1 MTWRIEIDKDVQ
13 RSMKKLDKTI
23 ARRIIAK
30 LREIGQYEDPRAT
43 GKSLT
48 GNLTGLWRYRVGD
61 YQIICHIEDTML
73 LVLVV
78 DVAHRS
84 RVYKQAKNMFS

>member
-1 MTWRIEIDKDVQ
+1 
-13 RSMKKLDKTI
+13 MKKLDKTI

-30 LREIGQYEDPRAT
+30 LREIAQYEDPRAI
-43 GKSLT
+43 GKPLT

-61 YQIICHIEDTML
+61 YRIICHIEDRIL

-78 DVAHRS
+78 DIAHHS
-84 RVYKQAKNMFS
+84 RVYKNTRLS